1 MPTDDRP
8 GGKGTR
14 MLSRRPSPIR
24 HRLPP
29 TLKDSDTAMPSLT
42 SPSAAWTLL
51 LIAGLLE
58 VVWAVS
64 MKASDGFSRHL
75 YTGITLVAAGLSFWL
90 LGLALRSLPVGTA
103 YAIWT
108 GIGAVGAA
116 VLGMVLFKEPVTAA
130 RIVCIAAIVGGILGL
145 KFLHPAGPGST

>member
-1 MPTDDRP
+1 
-8 GGKGTR
+8 
-14 MLSRRPSPIR
+14 
-24 HRLPP
+24 
-29 TLKDSDTAMPSLT
+29 MPSLT

-64 MKASDGFSRHL
+64 MKASDGFTRQL
-75 YTGITLVAAGLSFWL
+75 YTGITLVAAALSFWL
-90 LGLALRSLPVGTA
+90 LGLALRALPVGTA
-103 YAIWT
+103 YAAWT

-116 VLGMVLFKEPVTAA
+116 VLGMVLFKEPVSAA

-145 KFLHPAGPGST
+145 KFLHPAGPGSS

>member
-1 MPTDDRP
+1 
-8 GGKGTR
+8 
-14 MLSRRPSPIR
+14 
-24 HRLPP
+24 
-29 TLKDSDTAMPSLT
+29 MPSLT

-58 VVWAVS
+58 VVWAIS
-64 MKASDGFSRHL
+64 MKASDGFTRHG
-75 YTGITLVAAGLSFWL
+75 YTGITLVAAALSFWL

-103 YAIWT
+103 YAAWT

-116 VLGMVLFKEPVTAA
+116 VLGMLLFKEPVSAL

-145 KFLHPAGPGST
+145 KFLHPAGPGNA